1 MCVIVKTVR
10 INRRSKSCKCSNA
23 LIVASI
29 ILYGKQG
36 IRILLELDTK
46 SNSTVVRLAVSPLQ
60 SR

>member
-1 MCVIVKTVR
+1 
-10 INRRSKSCKCSNA
+10 
-23 LIVASI
+23 VASI